1 MRTVY
6 RRIWEDN
13 DDWRNI
19 KINTY
24 HPAQTRTKSAHT
36 CAITLQQLV
45 GRTSHE
51 FISITEIFGD
61 SLVPC
66 ILLMFSPVFPKC
78 SNAQY
83 RAQERNSDP
92 ALLFRRRLTCMTQRS
107 GCLNCG
113 SSRYSTTCMRTCL
126 PCSILLA

>member
-1 MRTVY
+1 M
-6 RRIWEDN
+6 IGE
-13 DDWRNI
+13 NI

-24 HPAQTRTKSAHT
+24 HPAQTRPKSAHT
-36 CAITLQQLV
+36 CATALQQLV

-51 FISITEIFGD
+51 FISITEIFGY

-83 RAQERNSDP
+83 KAQERNSDP
-92 ALLFRRRLTCMTQRS
+92 ALLFHRRLTCMTQRS
-107 GCLNCG
+107 GCLYFG
-113 SSRYSTTCMRTCL
+113 SSRF
-126 PCSILLA
+126 